1 MSKADKVPAGGAD
14 TEAGH
19 GVHTDPAALR
29 ELTEA
34 AELELNEVG
43 PNGAV
48 AGYRPSRTLRLGV
61 ELRRQLHRRRT
72 QLLLGFVVVLPFIL
86 VLAFQIGQ
94 AGPNRR
100 SGGFVDLATASAP
113 NFVVLALFVSGTFLL
128 PMIVALFFGDTIA
141 SEASWSSL
149 KYLLAA
155 PVPRGRL
162 LRQKAIVAGIL
173 SLSGLVLLPAVSL
186 LVGAIWYGTSD
197 LVGPTGEALSFG
209 TAVGRIG
216 LATAYLAVHL
226 LWVAGLALLLS
237 VTTDAPLGAVGG
249 AVLVSILSQIL
260 DSITALGGL
269 REYLPTHYVYAWSD
283 LLSSSVDWSDIA
295 RGLLSALVFCVL
307 FMAAAGRRFA
317 TKDITS

>member
-1 MSKADKVPAGGAD
+1 MSTSTGPTSARP
-14 TEAGH
+14 
-19 GVHTDPAALR
+19 DP
-29 ELTEA
+29 
-34 AELELNEVG
+34 G
-43 PNGAV
+43 V
-48 AGYRPSRTLRLGV
+48 AGSAPGYRAARTLPIRV
-61 ELRRQLHRRRT
+61 ELARQLRRRRT
-72 QLLLGFVVVLPFIL
+72 QISLGFLVVLPFLLLI
-86 VLAFQIGQ
+86 AFKVGNGTSNRNSGQ
-94 AGPNRR
+94 L
-100 SGGFVDLATASAP
+100 VDLATQ
-113 NFVVLALFVSGTFLL
+113 SGTNFTIFAMFASVSFLL
-128 PMIVALFFGDTIA
+128 VVVVALFFGDTVA

-173 SLSGLVLLPAVSL
+173 SLLGLVLLPAVSL

-295 RGLLSALVFCVL
+295 RGLLSALVYCVL
-307 FMAAAGRRFA
+307 FLAVAGRRFA